1 MRAQLVSTISQ
12 SHCCVICSHH
22 TMTPKGTADRGKQ
35 RGEKKQ
41 KTLQGYPQVSAK
53 AIVHACV
60 NRGTYVEQGLG
71 TMTVKPHTQS
81 NESYK

>member
-1 MRAQLVSTISQ
+1 
-12 SHCCVICSHH
+12 
-22 TMTPKGTADRGKQ
+22 MTPKGTADRGKQ